1 MAHLSHPRR
10 GILYVS
16 SKRKC
21 MGKTAP
27 QGFFARL
34 RARWMASAEPPS
46 VNARARQLIAAIDR
60 GGIPLNSAKVNAI
73 ARDLGLEVS
82 TRARLDETV
91 QRIRQALSRAP
102 QPRDDEN

>member
-1 MAHLSHPRR
+1 MGSHRPP
-10 GILYVS
+10 GL
-16 SKRKC
+16 
-21 MGKTAP
+21 
-27 QGFFARL
+27 FARL
-34 RARWMASAEPPS
+34 RILFSSRPIVLDEY
-46 VNARARQLIAAIDR
+46 ARARLLIAAIDR

>member
-1 MAHLSHPRR
+1 MLNWIRR
-10 GILYVS
+10 FFVK
-16 SKRKC
+16 KRVP
-21 MGKTAP
+21 TDIEQA
-27 QGFFARL
+27 QAL
-34 RARWMASAEPPS
+34 IRA
-46 VNARARQLIAAIDR
+46 VDR
-60 GGIPLNSAKVNAI
+60 GGVPLNPAKVNAI